1 MAQLAIAAA
10 VAAAAGGGAAAAG
23 ATAATVM
30 TVAEIGWM
38 AGTLIASM
46 MFRQKGPNPAE
57 IRVQDSAYGK
67 PIPFVYGMYRVSGN
81 IIWAGQPY
89 ITDAGKG
96 FGKGPSQQKVS
107 MSFAVGLCAGTIAS
121 VRRIWANGKLIYDV
135 SNPSNFQAI
144 SGSAQMVTNFT
155 VYPGD
160 ENQEPDPTMQAALG
174 VANVPAYRGLAYVV
188 FNNLDL
194 SQWGNFL
201 PSFSFEVLT
210 QPSSQ
215 ASSQLGASFT
225 TPWAGTG
232 PVLISMPNLSASGG
246 NAMAYNGYIYGQQAP
261 IAVSM
266 SAYGAQQFVA
276 PQVNS
281 GGLFGMPSGNSD
293 VAGIWTTTG
302 WLRPD
307 GTFDDLT
314 LSGWLGYVTTFW
326 RNGSDLYVASS
337 NAAFTTVARLQI
349 VAGIPGGD
357 PSNPTLNPKGG
368 TVLANSV
375 SMSGGFTVIGGTSA
389 YVYAINGSTL
399 YRLDRNTLATVATW
413 TAPAGSPLFSTAQY
427 VGYVLDD
434 DHIYLQVNTAPPQPN
449 IYLFRPSQNTLTAI
463 GLGPFGVNAAGSFV
477 AVSQS
482 FFVFGTS
489 GVSSSGQIQIGYMW
503 VSQGQA
509 YTTLSSIVADI
520 CNRAGLSPSQY
531 DVSQL
536 TDQVQGFSVTNH
548 STARSN
554 LAPLMSTFFF
564 DACDTD
570 GLIKFV
576 KRGGAIAGTFAS
588 ADLGASPTMGDA
600 ANTTPI
606 VETIAQEIDLPR
618 SLSLTYPELNS
629 DYNPNTQRAMR
640 AITNSNKD
648 TAIQVPIVLDSG
660 DARGRAE
667 SMLWATWE
675 GRKTFSF
682 STGVSYMQLE
692 PGDMATLNAP
702 NGEAYTV
709 RLTRCQY
716 DGLGSLIWT
725 AALDDPSIY
734 PSPSYAAWG
743 GTAAGFRSQTID
755 YSGPTFLT
763 VMDVPPL
770 RSSDTSPGLYIAAC
784 GAASTWPGCALD
796 ISRDGSTYA
805 QAANINQAAVMGY
818 AATALPNFSGGNQPD
833 ELSTVSVV
841 LYNGTLASIAYADFL
856 NGLNAAYLGGE
867 LIFFRNATLTAA
879 STYTL
884 SGLLR
889 ARVGTEGAMGTHVVG
904 EPFVLLDTTHILPLS
919 INLTDIGR
927 TLKFEA
933 FLLNLFGSTV
943 SGSATLTPGN
953 ARVKPLSPVLFTAG
967 HGSAASLSDI
977 SLSWI
982 RRARVNAQWL
992 DGADVAL
999 DESAE
1004 NYTLSVLNGST
1015 VVRTVTVSGNG
1026 TGGTY
1031 IYTAANITAD
1041 GFSSGNTINFSVA
1054 QNSDQGVLGTPATAT
1069 ITR

>member
-23 ATAATVM
+23 ATAATI
-30 TVAEIGWM
+30 TTIAEIGWM
-38 AGTLIASM
+38 AGTMLASM
-46 MFRQKGPNPAE
+46 IFRQKGPNPAE

-67 PIPFVYGMYRVSGN
+67 PIPFAYGMYRISGN

-89 ITDAGKG
+89 VTDAGKG

-107 MSFAVGLCAGTIAS
+107 MSFAVGLCAGPIAS

-144 SGSAQMVTNFT
+144 SGSAQIVTNFT

-160 ENQEPDPTMQAALG
+160 ENQEADPTMQAALG

-210 QPSSQ
+210 QPSAQSF
-215 ASSQLGASFT
+215 AQLGSTFT
-225 TPWAGTG
+225 APWSP
-232 PVLISMPNLSASGG
+232 PVLVSIPNLSASGG
-246 NAMAYNGYIYGQQAP
+246 TAMAYNGYIYGQQAP

-266 SAYGAQQFVA
+266 SAYGAQQFIA

-281 GGLFGMPSGNSD
+281 GGLFEMPIGNSD
-293 VAGIWTTTG
+293 VPGIWTTTG

-307 GTFDDLT
+307 GTFDDLS
-314 LSGWLGYVTTFW
+314 LSSWPSYVNTFW
-326 RNGSDLYVASS
+326 RNGADLYVASG
-337 NAAFTTVARLQI
+337 NASYTTVTRLQI
-349 VAGIPGGD
+349 VAGVPGGD
-357 PSNPTLNPKGG
+357 PAVNPKGG
-368 TVLANSV
+368 TMLANSV
-375 SMSGGFTVIGGTSA
+375 SMSDGFVVVGGTSA

-413 TAPAGSPLFSTAQY
+413 TAPSGGPGFGAAPHI
-427 VGYVLDD
+427 GYALDD
-434 DHIYLQVNTAPPQPN
+434 DHIYLQYDAVPPLPN
-449 IYLFRPSQNTLTAI
+449 IYLFRPSQSTLTAI
-463 GLGPFGVNAAGSFV
+463 GEGPFAEVAAGSFV
-477 AVSQS
+477 AINEA

-489 GVSSSGQIQIGYMW
+489 GVSTTGQFEIGYLW

-520 CNRAGLSPSQY
+520 CNRAGLSSAQY

-536 TDQVQGFSVTNH
+536 TDQVQGFAVTNH
-548 STARSN
+548 SPARNN

-576 KRGGAIAGTFAS
+576 KRGGAVVGTFAS
-588 ADLGASPTMGDA
+588 ADLGASPSIGDA

-606 VETIAQEIDLPR
+606 TETIAQEVDLPR

-667 SMLWATWE
+667 AMLWATWE
-675 GRKTFSF
+675 GRKAFNF
-682 STGVSYMQLE
+682 STGVGYMQLE
-692 PGDMATLNAP
+692 PGDMSTLQSP

-709 RLTRCQY
+709 RVTRCQY

-725 AALDDPSIY
+725 AALDDPNIY

-743 GTAAGFRSQTID
+743 GAASGFKSQTID

-770 RSSDTSPGLYIAAC
+770 RSSDTSQGLYVAAC
-784 GAASTWPGCALD
+784 GAASSWPGCALD
-796 ISRDGSTYA
+796 ISRDGSTYS
-805 QAANINQAAVMGY
+805 QAANINQAAVMGW
-818 AATALPNFSGGNQPD
+818 AATALPNFGGGNQPD

-841 LYNGTLASIAYADFL
+841 LYNGALASCAYADFL

-879 STYTL
+879 NTYRL

-889 ARVGTEGAMGTHVVG
+889 GRVGTEGAMSTHAIG
-904 EPFVLLDTTHILPLS
+904 EPFVLLDTTHILPLA
-919 INLTDIGR
+919 INLTDIGT
-927 TLKFEA
+927 TLHFEA

-943 SGSATLTPGN
+943 SGSATLKPAN
-953 ARVKPLSPVLFTAG
+953 ARVKPLSPALFVAG
-967 HGSAASLSDI
+967 HGSAASVSDI

-992 DGADVAL
+992 DGTDVAL

-1004 NYTLSVLNGST
+1004 NYTLTVLNGST
-1015 VVRTVTVSGNG
+1015 LVRTVTVSGNG

-1031 IYTAANITAD
+1031 TYTAANITAD
-1041 GFSSGNTINFSVA
+1041 GFSTGNTINFSVA

>member
-23 ATAATVM
+23 ATAATI
-30 TVAEIGWM
+30 TTIAEIGWM
-38 AGTLIASM
+38 AGTMLASM
-46 MFRQKGPNPAE
+46 IFRQKGPNPAD
-57 IRVQDSAYGK
+57 IRIQDSAYGK
-67 PIPFVYGMYRVSGN
+67 PIPFAYGMYRVSGN

-89 ITDAGKG
+89 ISDAGKG
-96 FGKGPSQQKVS
+96 FGKGPQQQKVS
-107 MSFAVGLCAGTIAS
+107 MSFAVGLCAGPIAS
-121 VRRIWANGKLIYDV
+121 VRRVWANGKLIYDV
-135 SNPSNFQAI
+135 SNPANFQAI

-201 PSFSFEVLT
+201 PSFSFEIIT
-210 QPSSQ
+210 QPGSQ
-215 ASSQLGASFT
+215 AFSQVGSSFT
-225 TPWAGTG
+225 APWPA
-232 PVLISMPNLSASGG
+232 PVLVSMPNLSASGG
-246 NAMAYNGYIYGQQAP
+246 TAMAYNGYIYGQQAP

-281 GGLFGMPSGNSD
+281 GGLFGMPVGNAD

-307 GTFDDLT
+307 GTFDDLS
-314 LSGWLGYVTTFW
+314 LSGWLGYARTFW
-326 RNGSDLYVASS
+326 RNGADLYVAST

-349 VAGIPGGD
+349 VAGVPGGD
-357 PSNPTLNPKGG
+357 PAINPKGG

-375 SMSGGFTVIGGTSA
+375 SMSGGFAVVGGTSA

-413 TAPAGSPLFSTAQY
+413 TAPSGAPVFSGAAAT
-427 VGYVLDD
+427 GYAIDD
-434 DHIYLQVNTAPPQPN
+434 DHIYLQYNVVPPHPN

-463 GLGPFGVNAAGSFV
+463 GLGPFGENDAGSFV
-477 AVSQS
+477 AINEA
-482 FFVFGTS
+482 FFVFGQS
-489 GVSSSGQIQIGYMW
+489 GVSTTGQFSIGYMW

-520 CNRAGLSPSQY
+520 CNRAGMSPTQY

-536 TDQVQGFSVTNH
+536 TDQVQGFAVTNH
-548 STARSN
+548 SAARSN

-576 KRGGAIAGTFAS
+576 KRGGAVSGTFAS
-588 ADLGASPTMGDA
+588 GDLGASPSMGDA
-600 ANTTPI
+600 ANMTPI
-606 VETIAQEIDLPR
+606 TETIAQEVDLPR
-618 SLSLTYPELNS
+618 SISLTYPELAS

-640 AITNSNKD
+640 AVTNSNKD
-648 TAIQVPIVLDSG
+648 TAIQVPIVLDGG
-660 DARGRAE
+660 DARTRAE
-667 SMLWATWE
+667 TMLWATWV
-675 GRKTFSF
+675 GRKTFQF
-682 STGVSYMQLE
+682 SSGMGYMPFE
-692 PGDMATLNAP
+692 PGDMTTLQATT
-702 NGEAYTV
+702 GEAYTV
-709 RLTRCQY
+709 RITHCQY
-716 DGLGSLIWT
+716 DGQGSLIWT
-725 AALDDPSIY
+725 ASLDDPNIY
-734 PSPSYAAWG
+734 PSPAYAAWG
-743 GTAAGFRSQTID
+743 GAAAGFRAQTID

-770 RSSDTSPGLYIAAC
+770 RSADTSQGLYVAAC
-784 GAASTWPGCALD
+784 GAASDWPGCALD
-796 ISRDGSTYA
+796 ISRDGSTYS
-805 QAANINQAAVMGY
+805 QAANINQAGVMGW
-818 AATALPNFSGGNQPD
+818 AATALPNFGGGNQPD

-841 LYNGTLASIAYADFL
+841 LYSGTLASCAYADFL

-879 STYTL
+879 NTYTL

-889 ARVGTEGAMGTHVVG
+889 GRVGTEGAMSTHAIG
-904 EPFVLLDTTHILPLS
+904 EQFVLLDSTHILPLA
-919 INLTDIGR
+919 INLTDIGT
-927 TLKFEA
+927 TLHFEA
-933 FLLNLFGSTV
+933 FLLDLFGSTV
-943 SGSATLTPGN
+943 SGSATLKPAN
-953 ARVKPLSPVLFTAG
+953 ARVKPISPVLFTAA
-967 HGSAASLSDI
+967 HGSPASLSDL

-992 DGADVAL
+992 DGTDVPL
-999 DESAE
+999 DESVE
-1004 NYTLSVLNGST
+1004 SYTLAVSNGST
-1015 VVRTVTVSGNG
+1015 LVRTVAVAGNG

-1031 IYTAANITAD
+1031 TYTAANITAD
-1041 GFSSGNTINFSVA
+1041 GFSTGNTITFTVA